1 MQQGAPHTVRVHVPE
16 GAWVHVWV
24 RFEDGG
30 GRDLTQLTNDEP
42 PRSIDGRLVGE
53 ATFEIPGDL
62 PPATT
67 GWAPAPPT
75 GRPRPP

>member
-42 PRSIDGRLVGE
+42 PRSIDGRLVSTGKLPTV
-53 ATFEIPGDL
+53 AEIAAWL
-62 PPATT
+62 K
-67 GWAPAPPT
+67 
-75 GRPRPP
+75 